1 MIAIFMM
8 KKKLLDCKEG
18 CSNRNIVFLI
28 IKMTQSLNGSYV
40 GIDCR
45 VLHVEARKHEAVLC
59 NGEH

>member
-1 MIAIFMM
+1 MM

-18 CSNRNIVFLI
+18 CSNRILVLLI
-28 IKMTQSLNGSYV
+28 IKTTQSLYGSDV

-59 NGEH
+59 NGDYLE